1 MATIYI
7 DKKPYAAKEGENLLK
22 TCLGL
27 GFDLPYFCWHPAL
40 HAVGACRQCAVKQF
54 RDEHDSAGRIVMA
67 CMTPVENGMHISIDD
82 PEARRFRAGVI
93 EWMMTNHPHDCPVC
107 DEGGECHLQDMTVM
121 TGHSYRR
128 YRGKK
133 RTYRSQ
139 DLGPLITHEMN
150 RCIACYRC
158 TRFYNDYAGGR
169 DFGAFASRNRVF
181 FGRSAPGPLQSP
193 FAGNLA
199 EICPTGVFDD
209 KPFSRHYTRKW
220 DLRTAPSVCVHCGL
234 GCNTI
239 PGERYG
245 SLRRVRN
252 RYNGEVNGYF
262 LCDRGRY
269 GYGFVN
275 SDKRVAEARVRREKA
290 GGLYPVAAE
299 EAVRLISE
307 TLASAQRVV
316 GIGSPRASLEAN
328 FALRALVGPDHFYAG
343 VAEEER
349 RCTALAVELMRRDG
363 ALIPTLSDIARCD
376 AVLILGEDVSNT
388 APMLHLQVLQSQ
400 RLQAVRKAAGFHIHP
415 WDDTAVR
422 VAGGGAL
429 GPLFIATTG
438 ATDLDGRATA
448 AFRSPPAGIAR
459 TGFAIAH
466 LIDPGAQATADLG
479 PSAARFASSVASAL
493 STAKRPAV
501 IAGAGSRDA
510 RVIEAAANIA
520 MALRKAGKEACLC
533 LAVPECNTTGLALMA
548 DKGLAEALSTAEDAG
563 GAVAVVLE
571 NDIYRRMDPEGVE
584 RFFGAFRQVIAI
596 DHTHHRT
603 LLRSDAA
610 LPAAAFAEA
619 DGTYV
624 NNEGR
629 AQRAFRVFP
638 PSGAVRESWRWIKD
652 VMVHMGRPEAAAWT
666 DLDTLLSHMAGALP
680 ILEGARRAAPPAS
693 FRIAGMKVAREA
705 ARYTGR
711 TAMDADKSVREPK
724 PPADPDTP
732 FTFSMEG
739 YQGVPPSALIPRFRA
754 PGWNSPQA
762 VNKLQQEISGPL
774 RGGDPGVRLFEAS
787 RGNQDSPYFRDVPPP
802 FLPKE
807 GLFLVV
813 PIYHVFGSDEL
824 SVLTPEVMER
834 APRPYIALSE
844 RDMAA
849 LRLSDGAAAVLTA
862 GGSSFRLPV
871 KAHPELPTGVAAL
884 PSGVPD
890 APVLDFPAWAKVEK
904 AAP

>member
-1 MATIYI
+1 MAVIYI
-7 DKKPYAAKEGENLLK
+7 DKRPYEAKEGENLLS

-40 HAVGACRQCAVKQF
+40 HSIGACRQCAVKQF
-54 RDEHDSAGRIVMA
+54 RDENDTAGRIVMA
-67 CMTPVENGMHISIDD
+67 CMTPVEKGMRISIDD

-139 DLGPLITHEMN
+139 DLGPFITHEMN

-181 FGRSAPGPLQSP
+181 FGRSAPGALESP

-199 EICPTGVFDD
+199 EVCPTGVFDD

-252 RYNGEVNGYF
+252 RYNGAVNGYF

-275 SDKRVAEARVRREKA
+275 GDRRIAGPRIRREKA
-290 GGLYPVAAE
+290 EGLYPVAPD
-299 EAVRLISE
+299 EAVRIIAE
-307 TLASAQRVV
+307 TLASAQRVI

-328 FALRALVGPDHFYAG
+328 FALRTLVSPDNFYAG

-349 RCTALAVELMRRDG
+349 KCVALAVDLMKRDG

-376 AVLILGEDVSNT
+376 AVLVLGEDISNT
-388 APMLHLQVLQSQ
+388 APLLHLQVLQSQ
-400 RLQAVRKAAGFHIHP
+400 RLAAVEAAARFHIHP

-422 VAGGGAL
+422 VAAGGAR
-429 GPLFIATTG
+429 GPLFVATTG

-448 AFRSPPAGIAR
+448 SFRSPPAGIAR
-459 TGFAIAH
+459 TGFGIAH
-466 LIDPGAQATADLG
+466 LIDPGAPPVTNLG
-479 PSAARFASSVASAL
+479 PSASTFASSVASVL
-493 STAKRPAV
+493 SAAKRPVV

-510 RVIEAAANIA
+510 SVMEAAANIA
-520 MALRKAGKEACLC
+520 TALRRAGKEAYLC
-533 LAVPECNTTGLALMA
+533 LVVPECNSAGLALMTG
-548 DKGLAEALSTAEDAG
+548 KGLAEALDAAEDESD
-563 GAVAVVLE
+563 AVAVVLE
-571 NDIYRRMDPEGVE
+571 NDLYRRMDGQGVE
-584 RFFGAFRQVIAI
+584 RFFAAFRRVIAI
-596 DHTHHRT
+596 DHTYHRT

-610 LPAAAFAEA
+610 LPAATFAEG
-619 DGTYV
+619 DGTFI

-629 AQRAFRVFP
+629 AQRAFRVFM

-652 VMVHMGRPEAAAWT
+652 VMAHMGRPEAAAWT
-666 DLDTLLSHMAGALP
+666 DLDALLSRMAEALPVLAGAR
-680 ILEGARRAAPPAS
+680 IAAPPSS
-693 FRIAGMKVAREA
+693 FRIAGMKIAREA
-705 ARYTGR
+705 SRYSGR
-711 TAMDADKSVREPK
+711 TAMDADRNIREAM

-762 VNKLQQEISGPL
+762 VNKFQQEIGGAL
-774 RGGDPGVRLFEAS
+774 RGSDPGVRLFEAYKE
-787 RGNQDSPYFRDVPPP
+787 NPDNPYFGDVPQP
-802 FLPKE
+802 FLPKD

-813 PIYHVFGSDEL
+813 PFYHVFGSDEM
-824 SVLTPEVMER
+824 SVLTPEVRER
-834 APRPYIALSE
+834 TPRPYIALSQK
-844 RDMAA
+844 DMAR
-849 LRLSDGAAAVLTA
+849 LRLVDGGAAVLTA
-862 GGSSFRLPV
+862 GGFSFRLPA
-871 KAHPELPTGVAAL
+871 KAHPELPSGVAGL
-884 PSGVPD
+884 PCGVPD
-890 APVLDFPAWAKVEK
+890 APVLDFPAWARVEK